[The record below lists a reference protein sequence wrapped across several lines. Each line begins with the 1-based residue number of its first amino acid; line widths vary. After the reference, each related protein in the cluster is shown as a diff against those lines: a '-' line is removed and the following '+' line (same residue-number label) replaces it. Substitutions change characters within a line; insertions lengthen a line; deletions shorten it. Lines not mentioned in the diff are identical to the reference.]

1 MKKSEQVIY
10 ITLIDFLLQLLFL
23 GLVLWVI
30 FSLGESQ
37 VSPADPTVFGS
48 TEKDTNALNRIKDL
62 MSKAGM
68 DDRNPEQFLGTVE
81 AIIDAAAGIGEFG
94 QIAPLLERI
103 KDLMGKSGIKDIGDF
118 VAKSEAIIDAS
129 GGNLDKAR
137 QAIEVVKNLFGEDGL
152 NNVKQVDIDAVGGI
166 ANAVGHAKQVKDI
179 MDKTGVDPS
188 QWADLIARGREASG
202 SSEKSNAPPH
212 IIMSETRG
220 FSFPSGSSKLSGE
233 FREKLSTEVVA
244 HIEQAI
250 HDHHINLIEVIG
262 HTDGVPVKRG
272 TKQIDGT
279 LETIAGEAYNP
290 DREPRAVQGSN
301 TDLGMLRAL
310 EVVKLLKQLRYQ
322 GRLKEID
329 PDTGFRAYSSGQL
342 TLVDGKLSNGQSRG
356 DDSARRRIEIRLTRL
371 GEQIQEK

>member
-30 FSLGESQ
+30 FSLGESK
-37 VSPADPTVFGS
+37 VSSADPTVFGS
-48 TEKDTNALNRIKDL
+48 TEKDVKVLNRIKDL
-62 MSKAGM
+62 MPKAGM
-68 DDRNPEQFLGTVE
+68 DDRNPEQFLGTVA
-81 AIIDAAAGIGEFG
+81 AIIDAAADIGEFG
-94 QIAPLLERI
+94 QVAPLLERI
-103 KDLMGKSGIKDIGDF
+103 KNLMGKSGIKDIGDF
-118 VAKSEAIIDAS
+118 VAKTEAIIDAS
-129 GGNLDKAR
+129 GGNLNRVR
-137 QAIEVVKNLFGEDGL
+137 QQLELVKNLFGENGL
-152 NNVKQVDIDAVGGI
+152 DNIKKEDVDAVGDITNAI
-166 ANAVGHAKQVKDI
+166 AQAKQIKDI
-179 MDKTGVDPS
+179 MDKTGIDPS
-188 QWADLIARGREASG
+188 QWADLIARGKEAS
-202 SSEKSNAPPH
+202 SLLEKSNAPPH

-233 FREKLSTEVVA
+233 FREKLSNEVVA

-272 TKQIDGT
+272 TKEIDGT

-290 DREPRAVQGSN
+290 AREPRAVQGSN

-310 EVVKLLKQLRYQ
+310 EVVKLLKQLRYE
-322 GRLKEID
+322 GKLKEID

>member
-30 FSLGESQ
+30 FSLGESK

-48 TEKDTNALNRIKDL
+48 TEKDTTVLNRIKDL
-62 MSKAGM
+62 MPKAGM
-68 DDRNPEQFLGTVE
+68 GDRNPEQFLGAVE
-81 AIIDAAAGIGEFG
+81 AIIDAAVGIGEFG
-94 QIAPLLERI
+94 QVAPLLERI

-152 NNVKQVDIDAVGGI
+152 NNVKQADIDAVGGI

-202 SSEKSNAPPH
+202 ASEKSNAPPH

-233 FREKLSTEVVA
+233 FREKLGTEVVA

-322 GRLKEID
+322 GRLKEIN